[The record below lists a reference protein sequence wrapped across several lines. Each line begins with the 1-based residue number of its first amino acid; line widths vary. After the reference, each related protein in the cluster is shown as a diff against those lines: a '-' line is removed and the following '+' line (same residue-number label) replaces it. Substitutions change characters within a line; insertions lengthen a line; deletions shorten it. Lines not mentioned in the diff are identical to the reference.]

1 MRTSS
6 PSAAGADRARRSSTK
21 SSTSVCS
28 SIGSASV
35 ASRSA
40 IDSVARP
47 LFGAT
52 QHPCVEEG
60 QPWLSARRVPMFAAI
75 HALDALITSP

>member
-1 MRTSS
+1 
-6 PSAAGADRARRSSTK
+6 
-21 SSTSVCS
+21 
-28 SIGSASV
+28 V